1 MAGSDSLELEPV
13 ADDGI
18 RAVQVGLALWAM
30 TGGVLLLQ
38 HESLAVQGRSWW
50 LVSCGAGLVIGVIEW
65 GIFARRAASRRAR
78 AGRGA
83 SHES

>member
-18 RAVQVGLALWAM
+18 RAAQVGLVLWAA

-38 HESLAVQGRSWW
+38 HESLADQGRSWW
-50 LVSCGAGLVIGVIEW
+50 LMSCGAGLVIGLIEW
-65 GIFARRAASRRAR
+65 GIFARRAAGQRAR
-78 AGRGA
+78 VGRDV
-83 SHES
+83 SDES